1 MSGAV
6 SNSPRVVSPDLSK
19 GLPYPVASCH
29 SPRPGPSRFGDSLSP
44 LSPSSKPSRPSSR
57 ARICETVATQA
68 VWNTRAL
75 TASGAEKARRHE
87 PYRWEVHWRVRERN
101 GADSV
106 ERNVLTVCLLC
117 ASFVLMTCFVRA
129 KRITAP
135 MLHTQTTGKG
145 VQAMARMRA
154 GHRGARPVAFDRI
167 RASPLVKHAVA
178 CDLHGRGAALLCAQ
192 TVSR

>member
-1 MSGAV
+1 M
-6 SNSPRVVSPDLSK
+6 SPDLSK

-57 ARICETVATQA
+57 ARICETVAT
-68 VWNTRAL
+68 VRNTRAL

-87 PYRWEVHWRVRERN
+87 PCRWEVHWRIRERN

-117 ASFVLMTCFVRA
+117 AYCVLTVCFLCADDLFREGQADNGTDASHADHWQGVRA
-129 KRITAP
+129 R
-135 MLHTQTTGKG
+135 
-145 VQAMARMRA
+145 ARMRA

>member
-1 MSGAV
+1 
-6 SNSPRVVSPDLSK
+6 VSPDLSK

-57 ARICETVATQA
+57 ARICETVAT
-68 VWNTRAL
+68 VRNTRAL
-75 TASGAEKARRHE
+75 TAIGAEKARRHE
-87 PYRWEVHWRVRERN
+87 PYRWKCHWRVRERN
-101 GADSV
+101 GGTDSV
-106 ERNVLTVCLLC
+106 ESNVLTVCLLC
-117 ASFVLMTCFVRA
+117 ADVLFREGQADNGTDASHADHWQGVRA
-129 KRITAP
+129 R
-135 MLHTQTTGKG
+135 
-145 VQAMARMRA
+145 ARMRA